1 MHSWRT
7 RISTRLTLSFAVI
20 LAFMAFSTALSLW
33 RLNSVDRMAKVL
45 VDDELSK
52 QRLAAEWQSAV
63 NLNATRAIAIAKS
76 DSLEL
81 GDYFEK
87 YLAEGDKQ
95 IAELARTARGN
106 GPSDA
111 EVALLNRIDTA
122 AVSYVA
128 IRDEVF
134 KLKAVGKTIEV
145 EKLVSSKLEGALADY
160 QFALRALGEHQK
172 LEAQA
177 IARDASEVFSNS
189 VVILLGVGAT
199 TIVLGGLLALY
210 LSRSIVKPVQAAASL
225 AARVAA
231 GDLTSVVETAGDDEI
246 GDLMHALKRM
256 NESLTRM
263 AREIQDGTAEIEGT
277 IMTIADDNGDLSDR
291 TAAQANSL
299 RAIAMSMDALMS
311 TAKNNAQ
318 HTLQANALAASAAEV
333 AINGGDVVSEVVRT
347 MRTINESSKKI
358 EDIIGVMDGIAF
370 QTNILALN
378 ASVEAARAG
387 EDGRGFAVVAN
398 EVRTLSQRSATA
410 AKEIRELISASVANA
425 ASGARLVDE
434 AGATMQRVVDSING
448 VTDIVACIKTSS
460 EQQTADLL
468 SIGHSIDQIDSA
480 TQQNS
485 ELVQDAVHAIGE
497 LTDQAR
503 RVATSVQQFRLV
515 DGEAHCVRL
524 SSISDARPARMVPA
538 MVGMTS
544 VDVAGLAA

>member
-7 RISTRLTLSFAVI
+7 RISTRLTLSFAVV

-33 RLNSVDRMAKVL
+33 RLNSVDRMAKAL

-52 QRLAAEWQSAV
+52 QRLVAEWQSAV

-87 YLAEGDKQ
+87 YLTEGDKQ
-95 IAELARTARGN
+95 IAGLAHPASGN
-106 GPSDA
+106 APSDA
-111 EVALLNRIDTA
+111 EAALLNRIDA
-122 AVSYVA
+122 AAGSYIA

-160 QFALRALGEHQK
+160 QAALHALGEHQK

-177 IARDASEVFSNS
+177 IARDASDVFSNS
-189 VVILLGVGAT
+189 VVILLGVGAA
-199 TIVLGGLLALY
+199 TIILGGLLALY

-231 GDLTSVVETAGDDEI
+231 GDLTSVVETGGDDEI

-263 AREIQDGTAEIEGT
+263 AREIQDGTAEIEST

-387 EDGRGFAVVAN
+387 EEGRGFAVVAN
-398 EVRTLSQRSATA
+398 EVRTLSQRSAMA

-425 ASGARLVDE
+425 ASGALLVDE
-434 AGATMQRVVDSING
+434 AGATMQRIVDSING

-503 RVATSVQQFRLV
+503 RVATSVQQFRLL
-515 DGEAHCVRL
+515 DGKGHRVRL
-524 SSISDARPARMVPA
+524 SSVGDAWPMRMVPA
-538 MVGMTS
+538 MVEMTA